1 MTESTWFMLKALFL
15 GVVEGLTEFL
25 PISSTAHLLLIGSW
39 IDFSSSDDKVFEVVI
54 QLGSI
59 LAVVWIFRERVLRL
73 LRGSYM
79 RDPVELAFLRNLFIA
94 FLPAAV
100 IGALAIS
107 YIKMLFHNPGVFVVT
122 LIGGGLIMLWV
133 ERKPQYAK
141 FGAQQVGVQPSAS
154 GAAALSGGP
163 RDAAAVHPVDG
174 APETASS
181 RRATAHTLEQI
192 SWKQALVV
200 GFAQCLAMVPGTSR
214 SGATI
219 ISGMIAGIDR
229 RTATEF
235 SFFLAMPTM
244 LAATVYDLYRNA
256 SELTGAQYSAIVLGF
271 VAAFLS
277 ALVIVRAVLRFVSR
291 HTYRPFA
298 WYRIGLGLIVMA
310 WLLWA

>member
-1 MTESTWFMLKALFL
+1 MTESAWFMLKALFL
-15 GVVEGLTEFL
+15 GVIEGLTEFI
-25 PISSTAHLLLIGSW
+25 PVSSTAHLLIIGSW
-39 IDFSSSDDKVFEVVI
+39 LDFSSSDDKVFEVVI
-54 QLGSI
+54 QFGSI
-59 LAVVWIFRERVLRL
+59 LAVMWIFRARL
-73 LRGSYM
+73 YQLFRGALKH
-79 RDPVELAFLRNLFIA
+79 DPVELAFLRNLLIA

-100 IGALAIS
+100 IGALAIK
-107 YIKMLFHNPGVFVVT
+107 YIKMLFHSPAVFVFT
-122 LIGGGLIMLWV
+122 LIVGGFIMLWV

-141 FGAQQVGVQPSAS
+141 FGAAQAGRSE
-154 GAAALSGGP
+154 
-163 RDAAAVHPVDG
+163 AAVPTGGV
-174 APETASS
+174 ETEAS
-181 RRATAHTLEQI
+181 RRATAHALEQI

-256 SELTGAQYSAIVLGF
+256 SVLDSTEISAIAVGF
-271 VAAFLS
+271 VAAFFS
-277 ALVIVRAVLRFVSR
+277 ALVVVRAVLSFVSR

-298 WYRIGLGLIVMA
+298 WYRIALGAVVA
-310 WLLWA
+310 VWLLLS

>member
-1 MTESTWFMLKALFL
+1 MTESAWFLLKALFL
-15 GVVEGLTEFL
+15 GLIEGLTEFI
-25 PISSTAHLLLIGSW
+25 PVSSTAHLLLIGAW

-54 QLGSI
+54 QFGSI
-59 LAVVWIFRERVLRL
+59 LAVLWIFRERIFHL
-73 LRGSYM
+73 LRGSLAGD
-79 RDPVELAFLRNLFIA
+79 RVELAFMRNLIIA

-107 YIKMLFHNPGVFVVT
+107 YIKMLFHNPAVFVFT
-122 LIGGGLIMLWV
+122 LVGGGIIMLWV

-141 FGAQQVGVQPSAS
+141 FGAHQLSGRPSGS
-154 GAAALSGGP
+154 GAAS
-163 RDAAAVHPVDG
+163 AVSRPDG
-174 APETASS
+174 TEFAPETASS
-181 RRATAHTLEQI
+181 QRATAHALEDI

-256 SELTGAQYSAIVLGF
+256 SVLTSSQFSAIAVGF
-271 VAAFLS
+271 VAAFIS
-277 ALVIVRAVLRFVSR
+277 ALFVVRAVLRFVSR

-298 WYRIGLGLIVMA
+298 WYRIGLGAVVAA
-310 WLLWA
+310 WLLWR